1 MLKKVTLAAALL
13 AAFQAHSAPVVTP
26 VRVAPTP
33 VRIAPTPVRPVTPV
47 RSATPTKTSTSTTS
61 TAANAALM
69 MTVPMIV
76 ANSSAAQTDSSGS
89 LVVNPMFFTA
99 CSTEQYENALVFQEV
114 CKITSGINSTYCPIL
129 SFFRE
134 CDRVESVEGLQ
145 PIKPEYKHVFFK
157 SEQKNG

>member
-26 VRVAPTP
+26 VRVAPMP
-33 VRIAPTPVRPVTPV
+33 VRVAPTPVRPVTPV

-157 SEQKNG
+157 SEQKDG

>member
-114 CKITSGINSTYCPIL
+114 CKVTSGINSTYCPIL

-157 SEQKNG
+157 SEQKDD

>member
-26 VRVAPTP
+26 VRVAPMP
-33 VRIAPTPVRPVTPV
+33 VRVAPTPVRPVTPV

-145 PIKPEYKHVFFK
+145 PIKSEYKHVFFK
-157 SEQKNG
+157 SEQKDD

>member
-47 RSATPTKTSTSTTS
+47 RSATPTRTSTSTTS

-157 SEQKNG
+157 SEQKDD

>member
-33 VRIAPTPVRPVTPV
+33 VRIAPTPVRTVTPT
-47 RSATPTKTSTSTTS
+47 RISTSTTS
-61 TAANAALM
+61 TATNAALM
-69 MTVPMIV
+69 MAVPMIV
-76 ANSSAAQTDSSGS
+76 ANNAAAKTDSSGS

-114 CKITSGINSTYCPIL
+114 CKVTSGINPTYCPIL

-145 PIKPEYKHVFFK
+145 PIKPEYRHVFFK
-157 SEQKNG
+157 SEQKND

>member
-26 VRVAPTP
+26 VRVAPMP
-33 VRIAPTPVRPVTPV
+33 VRVAPTPVRPVTPV

-157 SEQKNG
+157 SEQKDD

>member
-33 VRIAPTPVRPVTPV
+33 VRIAPTPVRTVTPT
-47 RSATPTKTSTSTTS
+47 RMSTSTTS
-61 TAANAALM
+61 TATNAALM
-69 MTVPMIV
+69 MAVPMIV
-76 ANSSAAQTDSSGS
+76 ANNAAAKTDSSGS

-114 CKITSGINSTYCPIL
+114 CKVTSGINPTYCPIL

-145 PIKPEYKHVFFK
+145 PIKPEYRHVFFK
-157 SEQKNG
+157 SEQKND

>member
-47 RSATPTKTSTSTTS
+47 RSVTPTRTSTSTTS
-61 TAANAALM
+61 TATNAALM
-69 MTVPMIV
+69 MAVPMIV
-76 ANSSAAQTDSSGS
+76 SHSAAKTDSSGS

-114 CKITSGINSTYCPIL
+114 CKVTSGINSTYCPIL

-145 PIKPEYKHVFFK
+145 PIKPEYRHVFFK
-157 SEQKNG
+157 SEQKDD

>member
-33 VRIAPTPVRPVTPV
+33 VRTVTPV
-47 RSATPTKTSTSTTS
+47 RSVTPTRTSTSTTS
-61 TAANAALM
+61 TATNAALM
-69 MTVPMIV
+69 MAVPMIV
-76 ANSSAAQTDSSGS
+76 SHSAAKTDSSGS

-114 CKITSGINSTYCPIL
+114 CKVTSGINPMYCPIL

-157 SEQKNG
+157 SEQKDD

>member
-26 VRVAPTP
+26 VRVAPMP
-33 VRIAPTPVRPVTPV
+33 VRVAPAPVRP
-47 RSATPTKTSTSTTS
+47 ATPIKASTSTTS

-99 CSTEQYENALVFQEV
+99 CSTEQYESALVFQEV
-114 CKITSGINSTYCPIL
+114 CKVTRGINSSYCPIL

-157 SEQKNG
+157 SE

>member
-33 VRIAPTPVRPVTPV
+33 VRPVTPT
-47 RSATPTKTSTSTTS
+47 RTSTSTTS
-61 TAANAALM
+61 TATNAALM
-69 MTVPMIV
+69 MAVPMIV
-76 ANSSAAQTDSSGS
+76 SHSAAKTDSSGS

-114 CKITSGINSTYCPIL
+114 CKVTSGINPTYCPIL

-145 PIKPEYKHVFFK
+145 PIKPEYRHVFFK

>member
-47 RSATPTKTSTSTTS
+47 RSATPTRTSTSTTS

-114 CKITSGINSTYCPIL
+114 CKVTSGINSTYCPIL

-145 PIKPEYKHVFFK
+145 PIKPEYRHVFFK
-157 SEQKNG
+157 SEQKDD

>member
-13 AAFQAHSAPVVTP
+13 AAFQVHSAPVVTP
-26 VRVAPTP
+26 VRVAPMP
-33 VRIAPTPVRPVTPV
+33 VRVAPTPVRPVTPV

-157 SEQKNG
+157 SEQKGD

>member
-1 MLKKVTLAAALL
+1 MLRNFTLAAALL
-13 AAFQAHSAPVVTP
+13 AAFQAHSAPVVTTVRVAPMP
-26 VRVAPTP
+26 VRVAP
-33 VRIAPTPVRPVTPV
+33 APVRP
-47 RSATPTKTSTSTTS
+47 ATPIKASTSTTS

-99 CSTEQYENALVFQEV
+99 CSTEQYESALVFQEV
-114 CKITSGINSTYCPIL
+114 CKVMRGINSSYCPIL

-157 SEQKNG
+157 SE

>member
-1 MLKKVTLAAALL
+1 MLRKFTLAAALL

-26 VRVAPTP
+26 VRVAPMP
-33 VRIAPTPVRPVTPV
+33 VRVAPAPVRP
-47 RSATPTKTSTSTTS
+47 ATPIKASTSTTS

-99 CSTEQYENALVFQEV
+99 CSTEQYESALVFQEV
-114 CKITSGINSTYCPIL
+114 CKVTRGINSSYCPIL

-157 SEQKNG
+157 SE

>member
-47 RSATPTKTSTSTTS
+47 RSATPTRTSTSTTS

-76 ANSSAAQTDSSGS
+76 ANSSAAQTDSSSS

-114 CKITSGINSTYCPIL
+114 CKVTSGINSTYCPIL

-145 PIKPEYKHVFFK
+145 PIKPEYRHVFFK
-157 SEQKNG
+157 SEQKDD

>member
-33 VRIAPTPVRPVTPV
+33 VRTVTPV
-47 RSATPTKTSTSTTS
+47 RSVTPTRTSTSTTS

-76 ANSSAAQTDSSGS
+76 ANNAAAKTDSSGS

-114 CKITSGINSTYCPIL
+114 CKVTSGINSTYCPIL

-145 PIKPEYKHVFFK
+145 PIKPEYRHVFFK

>member
-33 VRIAPTPVRPVTPV
+33 VRIAPTPVRTVTPV
-47 RSATPTKTSTSTTS
+47 RSVTPTRTSTSTTS
-61 TAANAALM
+61 TATNAALM
-69 MTVPMIV
+69 MAVPMIV
-76 ANSSAAQTDSSGS
+76 ANNAAAQTDSSGS

-99 CSTEQYENALVFQEV
+99 CSTKQYENALVFQEV
-114 CKITSGINSTYCPIL
+114 CKVTSGINPTYCPIL

-157 SEQKNG
+157 SEQKND

>member
-47 RSATPTKTSTSTTS
+47 RSVTPTRTPTSTTS

-76 ANSSAAQTDSSGS
+76 ANNAAAKTDSSGS

-114 CKITSGINSTYCPIL
+114 CKVTSGINSTYCPIL

-145 PIKPEYKHVFFK
+145 PIKPEYRHVFFK

>member
-47 RSATPTKTSTSTTS
+47 RSVTPTRTSTSTTS

-76 ANSSAAQTDSSGS
+76 ANNAAAKTDSSGS

-114 CKITSGINSTYCPIL
+114 CKVTSGINSTYCPIL

-145 PIKPEYKHVFFK
+145 PIKPEYRHVFFK

>member
-1 MLKKVTLAAALL
+1 MLRKFALAAALL

-26 VRVAPTP
+26 VRVAPMP
-33 VRIAPTPVRPVTPV
+33 VRVAPAPVRP
-47 RSATPTKTSTSTTS
+47 ATPIKASTSTTS

-99 CSTEQYENALVFQEV
+99 CSTEQYESALVFQEV
-114 CKITSGINSTYCPIL
+114 CKVTRGINSSYCPIL

-157 SEQKNG
+157 SE

>member
-33 VRIAPTPVRPVTPV
+33 VRIAATPVRTVTPV
-47 RSATPTKTSTSTTS
+47 RSVTPTRTSTSTTS
-61 TAANAALM
+61 TATNAALM
-69 MTVPMIV
+69 MAVPMIV
-76 ANSSAAQTDSSGS
+76 SHSAAQTDSSGS

-114 CKITSGINSTYCPIL
+114 CKVTSGINPTYCPIL

-145 PIKPEYKHVFFK
+145 PIKPEYRHVFFK
-157 SEQKNG
+157 SEQKND

>member
-47 RSATPTKTSTSTTS
+47 RSATPTRTSTSTTS
-61 TAANAALM
+61 TATNAALM
-69 MTVPMIV
+69 MAVPMIV
-76 ANSSAAQTDSSGS
+76 SHSAAKTDSSGS

-114 CKITSGINSTYCPIL
+114 CKVTSGINSTYCPIL

-145 PIKPEYKHVFFK
+145 PIKPEYRHVFFK
-157 SEQKNG
+157 SEQKDD

>member
-33 VRIAPTPVRPVTPV
+33 VRIAPTPVRSVTPT
-47 RSATPTKTSTSTTS
+47 RISTSTTN
-61 TAANAALM
+61 TATNAALM
-69 MTVPMIV
+69 MAVPMIV
-76 ANSSAAQTDSSGS
+76 SHSAAKTDSSGS

-99 CSTEQYENALVFQEV
+99 CSTEQFENALVFQEV
-114 CKITSGINSTYCPIL
+114 CKVTSGINPTYCPIL

-145 PIKPEYKHVFFK
+145 PIKPEYRHVFFK
-157 SEQKNG
+157 SEQKND

>member
-26 VRVAPTP
+26 VRVAPMP
-33 VRIAPTPVRPVTPV
+33 VRVAPTPVRPVTPV

-89 LVVNPMFFTA
+89 LVVNQMFFTA
-99 CSTEQYENALVFQEV
+99 CSTEQYENALMFQEV

-157 SEQKNG
+157 SEQKDD

>member
-33 VRIAPTPVRPVTPV
+33 VRPVTPT
-47 RSATPTKTSTSTTS
+47 RTSTSTTS
-61 TAANAALM
+61 TATNAALM
-69 MTVPMIV
+69 MAVPMIV
-76 ANSSAAQTDSSGS
+76 SHSAAKTDSSGS

-114 CKITSGINSTYCPIL
+114 CKVTSGINPTYYPIL

-145 PIKPEYKHVFFK
+145 PIKPEYRHVFFK

>member
-47 RSATPTKTSTSTTS
+47 RSVTPTRTSTSTTN
-61 TAANAALM
+61 TATNAALM
-69 MTVPMIV
+69 MAVPMIV
-76 ANSSAAQTDSSGS
+76 SHSAAKTDSSGS

-114 CKITSGINSTYCPIL
+114 CKVTSGINSTYCPIL

-145 PIKPEYKHVFFK
+145 PIKPEYRHVFFK
-157 SEQKNG
+157 SEQKDD

>member
-26 VRVAPTP
+26 VRVAPAP
-33 VRIAPTPVRPVTPV
+33 VRSVTPV
-47 RSATPTKTSTSTTS
+47 RSATPTRTSTSTTS
-61 TAANAALM
+61 TATNAALM
-69 MTVPMIV
+69 MAVPMIV
-76 ANSSAAQTDSSGS
+76 SHSAAKTDSSGS

-114 CKITSGINSTYCPIL
+114 CKVTSGINPTYCPIL

-145 PIKPEYKHVFFK
+145 PIKPEYRHVFFK
-157 SEQKNG
+157 SEQKND

>member
-26 VRVAPTP
+26 VRV
-33 VRIAPTPVRPVTPV
+33 APTPVRPVTPV

-157 SEQKNG
+157 SEQKDD

>member
-33 VRIAPTPVRPVTPV
+33 VRIAPTPVRPVTPT
-47 RSATPTKTSTSTTS
+47 RTSTSTTS
-61 TAANAALM
+61 TATNAALM
-69 MTVPMIV
+69 MAVPMIV
-76 ANSSAAQTDSSGS
+76 SHSAAKTDSSGS

-114 CKITSGINSTYCPIL
+114 CKVTSGINPTYCPIL

-145 PIKPEYKHVFFK
+145 PIKPEYRHVFFK

>member
-1 MLKKVTLAAALL
+1 MLRKFTLAAALL

-26 VRVAPTP
+26 VRVAPM
-33 VRIAPTPVRPVTPV
+33 PVRP
-47 RSATPTKTSTSTTS
+47 ATPIKASTSTTS

-99 CSTEQYENALVFQEV
+99 CSTEQYESALVFQEV
-114 CKITSGINSTYCPIL
+114 CKVTRGINSSYCPIL

-157 SEQKNG
+157 SE

>member
-33 VRIAPTPVRPVTPV
+33 VRIAPTPVRTVTPT
-47 RSATPTKTSTSTTS
+47 RMSTSTTS
-61 TAANAALM
+61 TATNAALM
-69 MTVPMIV
+69 MAVPMIV
-76 ANSSAAQTDSSGS
+76 ANNAAAKTDSSGS

-99 CSTEQYENALVFQEV
+99 CATEQYENALVFQEV
-114 CKITSGINSTYCPIL
+114 WKVTSGINPTYCPIL

-145 PIKPEYKHVFFK
+145 PIKPEYRHVFFK
-157 SEQKNG
+157 SEQKND

>member
-1 MLKKVTLAAALL
+1 MLRKFTLAAALL

-26 VRVAPTP
+26 VRVAPMP
-33 VRIAPTPVRPVTPV
+33 VRVAPAPVRPATPV
-47 RSATPTKTSTSTTS
+47 KASTSTTS

-99 CSTEQYENALVFQEV
+99 CSTEQYESALVFQEV
-114 CKITSGINSTYCPIL
+114 CKVTRGINSSYCPIL

-157 SEQKNG
+157 SE

>member
-33 VRIAPTPVRPVTPV
+33 VRIAPAPVRTVTPV
-47 RSATPTKTSTSTTS
+47 RSVTPTRTSTSTTS
-61 TAANAALM
+61 TATNAALM

-76 ANSSAAQTDSSGS
+76 ANNAAAQTDSSGS

-114 CKITSGINSTYCPIL
+114 CKVTRGINSSYCPIL

-157 SEQKNG
+157 SEQKDD

>member
-47 RSATPTKTSTSTTS
+47 RSVTPTRTSTSTTN
-61 TAANAALM
+61 TATNAALM
-69 MTVPMIV
+69 MAVPMIV
-76 ANSSAAQTDSSGS
+76 SHSAAKTDSSGS

-145 PIKPEYKHVFFK
+145 PIKPEYRHVFFK

>member
-1 MLKKVTLAAALL
+1 MLKKVTLAAALQ

-26 VRVAPTP
+26 VRVAPMP
-33 VRIAPTPVRPVTPV
+33 VRVAPTPVRPVTPV

-157 SEQKNG
+157 SEQKDD